1 MVINMKNKMRQD
13 LKRKRML
20 LTQEY
25 IKSSSMN
32 AFRKI
37 MELPQ
42 WENAKCIMS
51 YISFKGETDPDFI
64 NKEILLEG
72 KTLLLPRI
80 IPGTKLM
87 QGIKV
92 TDISH
97 TELHSFGMEE
107 PIGSIEIVPEIV
119 IVPCVALDKSG
130 NRIGHG
136 GGFYDRY
143 LQDKN
148 PLRIGLIYDFQLV
161 EEIETEKYDIPVD
174 IIVTVSPD
182 SAKTIIISKKTD

>member
-1 MVINMKNKMRQD
+1 MKKKIRQE

-20 LTQEY
+20 LSQEY
-25 IKSSSMN
+25 IKSCSIN

-37 MELPQ
+37 IELPQ
-42 WENAKCIMS
+42 WENANCIMS
-51 YISFKGETDPDFI
+51 YISFKGEADPDFI
-64 NKEILLEG
+64 NKEILLEE

-107 PIGSIEIVPEIV
+107 PIGSTELIPELV
-119 IVPCVALDKSG
+119 IIPCVALDKDG

-148 PLRIGLIYDFQLV
+148 PIKIGLIYDFQLV
-161 EEIETEKYDIPVD
+161 EKIDTEKYDIPVD
-174 IIVTVSPD
+174 IILTTSPD
-182 SAKTIIISKKTD
+182 SAKLILVEKKTK